1 MTLTTLSD
9 ILFNNSAYT
18 PKAPE
23 INTSKSF
30 IINKN
35 EEEKINKDN
44 EKYID
49 CLNNQTYKLDSQ
61 IDQLQNKVFELNIQN
76 IKIEKDKKKLKNY
89 EKIIEMKKNKNK
101 KAEKTIFKLNNEA
114 IDYSFAS
121 CSAFFL
127 TSSIVPT
134 LKNAASGY
142 SSISPLRIALN
153 PLIVSSIG
161 T

>member
-1 MTLTTLSD
+1 MLMRKLLKYSRNYKNKDNTFLNYSNFQNASYRTNEKILKSD

-23 INTSKSF
+23 INSNKSF

-49 CLNNQTYKLDSQ
+49 CLNSQTYKLDSQ

-76 IKIEKDKKKLKNY
+76 IKIEKD
-89 EKIIEMKKNKNK
+89 
-101 KAEKTIFKLNNEA
+101 
-114 IDYSFAS
+114 
-121 CSAFFL
+121 
-127 TSSIVPT
+127 
-134 LKNAASGY
+134 
-142 SSISPLRIALN
+142 
-153 PLIVSSIG
+153 
-161 T
+161 